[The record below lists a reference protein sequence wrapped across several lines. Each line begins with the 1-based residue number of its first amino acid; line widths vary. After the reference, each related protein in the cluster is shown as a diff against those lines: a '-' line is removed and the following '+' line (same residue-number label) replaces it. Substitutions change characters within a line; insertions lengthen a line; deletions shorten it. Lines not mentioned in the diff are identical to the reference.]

1 MKKIIRIVALTV
13 LIVFFYFTA
22 MGEKLINE
30 ISDNDPKDIIK
41 TMPKGFINK
50 LKRIVEL
57 IS

>member
-1 MKKIIRIVALTV
+1 MKNFFRIIALTV

-41 TMPKGFINK
+41 TMPKGFMNK
-50 LKRIVEL
+50 LKRIIEL

>member
-1 MKKIIRIVALTV
+1 MKKGFRIVALAILV
-13 LIVFFYFTA
+13 VFFYFTV
-22 MGEKLINE
+22 MGEKL
-30 ISDNDPKDIIK
+30 IIK

>member
-1 MKKIIRIVALTV
+1 MKKGFRIVALAILV
-13 LIVFFYFTA
+13 VFFYFTV

-30 ISDNDPKDIIK
+30 ISDNDQKDIIK
-41 TMPKGFINK
+41 TIPKGFINK

>member
-1 MKKIIRIVALTV
+1 MKKGFRIVALAILV
-13 LIVFFYFTA
+13 VFFYFTV

-30 ISDNDPKDIIK
+30 ISDNDPKDIKK

>member
-1 MKKIIRIVALTV
+1 MKKGFRIVALAILV
-13 LIVFFYFTA
+13 VFFYFTV

-30 ISDNDPKDIIK
+30 ISDNDTKDIIK
-41 TMPKGFINK
+41 TIPKGFINK